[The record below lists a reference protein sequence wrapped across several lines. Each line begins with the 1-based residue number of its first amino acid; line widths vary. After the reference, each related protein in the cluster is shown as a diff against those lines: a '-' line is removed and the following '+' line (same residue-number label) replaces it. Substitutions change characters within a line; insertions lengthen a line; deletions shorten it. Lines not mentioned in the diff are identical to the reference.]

1 MCILPCF
8 DANVYLL
15 YNHAIIM
22 VKLDDIYKL
31 RLLGDVRISRD
42 GSKIAFVVGKMNKKE
57 DSYVSR
63 IYMYEGG
70 KLRAYTSGV
79 HDSAPR
85 FTADSKYL
93 VYYRSLKE
101 GGELRRIALSGGES
115 ERIALLEKGASNI
128 KLDGAYVYFISSV
141 TEKSR
146 DDVKRIKSIP
156 FYFNGEGFIYNS
168 KPQIFRVPVRGGK
181 IEKLTNEEGI
191 ISDYDVKNGVVV
203 YSAADDERAPF
214 MEHLYILS
222 EGKSKRISKKKASI
236 GGFRLSQDAL
246 QVAVFLKFNE
256 RGLAEDMSLYFLPVR
271 GGTYIQATEEKVAF
285 GGSLNSDVRF
295 GGGSVMQ
302 WISDHEILFIATRKG
317 RQELIRYANGQFHMV
332 VGGNRSV
339 ESFSYGAGVI
349 AYIAQKMNAPSEVY
363 VMNKK
368 ERKIT
373 NLNARFSKLPEAKSF
388 VFKASDGVDIE
399 GWILIPEGR
408 GPHPAVLEVHG
419 GPKTSY
425 GHAFMF
431 EFYYLLSLGFAV
443 IFTNPRGS
451 SGYGEDFA
459 LRIRGGFGDRDYKDL
474 MESIDYV
481 VSKFPIDK
489 NKLFLTGGS
498 YGGFMTNWIVGHT
511 SIFKAAA
518 TQRSISNQLS
528 FWGTSD
534 IGPWFNW
541 DYIGAGADLWEG
553 FERYWDMSPLKYAK
567 GIKTP
572 LLIIHSEEDYR
583 CPVSEAYQLFYALKM
598 NGVDTKLVL
607 FPGENHDLSRSG
619 KPKHRIIRLSEI
631 AQWFKE
637 HME

>member
-1 MCILPCF
+1 
-8 DANVYLL
+8 
-15 YNHAIIM
+15 M
-22 VKLDDIYKL
+22 VKLDDIYKI
-31 RLLGDVRISRD
+31 RLLGDVRISKD
-42 GSKIAFVVGKMNKKE
+42 GSKIAFVAGKMNKKE

-70 KLRAYTSGV
+70 KLRAYTSGA

-85 FTADSKYL
+85 FTVDGKYL

-101 GGELRRIALSGGES
+101 GGELRRIALTGGES
-115 ERIALLEKGASNI
+115 ELIATLEKGASNI

-141 TEKSR
+141 TEKSK

-168 KPQIFRVPVRGGK
+168 KPQVFRVPVRGGK
-181 IEKLTNEEGI
+181 VEKLTNEEGI
-191 ISDYDVKNGVVV
+191 ISDYDVKNGVLV
-203 YSAADDERAPF
+203 YSAADDEKEPF
-214 MEHLYILS
+214 MEHLYLMTAV
-222 EGKSKRISKKKASI
+222 GKSKRISKKNASI
-236 GGFRLSQDAL
+236 GGFKLSQDAS
-246 QVAVFLKFNE
+246 QIAVFLKFNE
-256 RGLAEDMSLYFLPVR
+256 RGLAEDMGLYFLPVR
-271 GGTYIQATEEKVAF
+271 GGAYIQAIDEKVAF
-285 GGSLNSDVRF
+285 GRSLNSDVRF
-295 GGGSVMQ
+295 GGGEVMQ
-302 WISDHEILFIATRKG
+302 WTSNNEILFIATRAG
-317 RQELIRYANGQFHMV
+317 RQELMKYISGNFYTII
-332 VGGNRSV
+332 GGNRSV
-339 ESFSYGAGVI
+339 ESFSYAAGVI
-349 AYIAQKMNAPSEVY
+349 AYISQKMNAPSEVY

-373 NLNARFSKLPEAKSF
+373 NLNARFSKLPPAKGF
-388 VFKASDGVDIE
+388 VFKASDGAEVE
-399 GWILIPEGR
+399 GWVLLPEGR
-408 GPHPAVLEVHG
+408 GPYPAVLEVHG

-431 EFYYLLSLGFAV
+431 EFYYLLSQGFAV

-451 SGYGEDFA
+451 SGYGEDFS

-474 MESIDYV
+474 MEAIDYV
-481 VSKFPIDK
+481 ITNFPIDK

-511 SIFKAAA
+511 AIFKAAA

-534 IGPWFNW
+534 IGPWFNG
-541 DYIGAGADLWEG
+541 DYIGAGADLWDG
-553 FERYWDMSPLKYAK
+553 FEKYWNMSPLKYAK
-567 GIKTP
+567 KIKTP

-598 NGVDTKLVL
+598 NGTETKLIL
-607 FPGENHDLSRSG
+607 FPGENHDLSRNG
-619 KPKHRIIRLSEI
+619 KPKHRIARLNEI

-637 HME
+637 HIEWPH